1 MYVRKYIIVLKLM
14 CYIVVVPL
22 RNCSLTHVV
31 MVHDM
36 VEERASVTHT
46 LSASRKQFDLV
57 TYERQAEVVDHV
69 QN

>member
-14 CYIVVVPL
+14 CYIVV
-22 RNCSLTHVV
+22 

-36 VEERASVTHT
+36 VEEWASVTHT